1 MSADRATAILAEMP
15 TPDYNTNYQ
24 PHYAESDLAAA
35 ITEMCSTEPIVKPA
49 SIYSLRDRLGKIVTD
64 DNPDTIIIEGR
75 CAEPVDLHLPI
86 GSLVS
91 HALVARGLVQ
101 MHFGGRALHIRRH
114 IQGVK
119 PRSSEFEETPSGL
132 VVSYMGDG
140 INSADPRFRNPDASR
155 LVAMGLQGRDLTD
168 NLDAAL
174 GYHLPIA
181 HEALSL
187 PFENSF
193 KRRDPKTG
201 ELLLATADM
210 PWIGLRTNNPDGDHV
225 RLLSDIA
232 NPVGVKIG
240 SNTIPDEIIALNE
253 RLNPN
258 NIPGKLT
265 FMLRT
270 GPNNTDKLSAIAEA
284 IAKHAPNSLTMHDIH
299 GDTRQE
305 NVDGQSYKLRVVTEI
320 VGNIAC
326 TSEILEDAGLNLN
339 GIHIETTPY
348 HDRLECVD
356 EPGELPTH
364 PGGVDP
370 QLNPRQTH
378 QLYKQAAPILLAS

>member
-1 MSADRATAILAEMP
+1 MSANRASTILTEMP
-15 TPDYNTNYQ
+15 APDYAANYQ
-24 PHYAESDLAAA
+24 PHYDEHDLKAAV
-35 ITEMCSTEPIVKPA
+35 TEMCSMEPIVKPTN
-49 SIYSLRDRLGKIVTD
+49 IYDLRDRLSQIATD
-64 DNPDTIIIEGR
+64 DSKDTIIIEGR

-91 HALVARGLVQ
+91 HALGAAGLVMQ
-101 MHFGGRALHIRRH
+101 FGGRALHIRRH

-119 PRSSEFEETPSGL
+119 PRSSEFEDSSEGR

-140 INSADPRFRNPDASR
+140 INSIDPRHRTPDASR
-155 LVAMGLQGRDLTD
+155 LVSMALQGRDLTEE
-168 NLDAAL
+168 LDLAL
-174 GYHLPIA
+174 GHHMPIA

-187 PFENSF
+187 PFESSF
-193 KRRDPKTG
+193 KRRDPQTG
-201 ELLLATADM
+201 ELLLTTAGM
-210 PWIGLRTNNPDGDHV
+210 PWIGVRTNNPDGDHV

-240 SNTIPDEIIALNE
+240 PNNTPDEIIALNE
-253 RLNPN
+253 RLNPG

-270 GPNNTDKLSAIAEA
+270 GPNNVDKLSVIAET
-284 IAKHAPNSLTMHDIH
+284 IAKYAPKSLTMHDIH

-305 NVDGQSYKLRVVTEI
+305 TVDDQTYKLRVVTEI
-320 VGNIAC
+320 AANIAC
-326 TSEILEDAGLNLN
+326 ASEVLTDAGLKLN

-356 EPGELPTH
+356 QPGELPTH

-370 QLNPRQTH
+370 QLNPRQTYE
-378 QLYKQAAPILLAS
+378 LYKQVAPTLLGN